1 MKLQKISSVFSS
13 VALLAALAACGGG
26 GGSGGG
32 SSGSDASTLPSGQ
45 SGSGT
50 VVFGSYAAGSE
61 ESKVF
66 NLLNTERSNC
76 GFGKFVQNGQLD
88 VAAKAHADYQ
98 LMNSTI
104 SHEETA
110 NPRGNGFTGAKP
122 LARIEAAGYLNAGA
136 VTDEIAGF
144 IGTNDKADVGEKALR
159 NLLNAPY
166 HLQGLMSGFRDV
178 GLSVRS
184 ADDTEVGKA
193 TVLLQVNA
201 AYKRDAGPQLFTA
214 ADEVHT
220 YPCEGTQG
228 VNSKLSNEEPN
239 PVAGR
244 DLSANPLGSS
254 VYIAARDGN
263 DLRITSA
270 AMFQRSNGQS
280 VALRAPITSRND
292 PYGPCL
298 SGCFKSH
305 QAYVVADAPLQKNTE
320 YQVTITG
327 TNHASGT
334 TSAIPFSRNFNFT
347 TGSGG
352 G

>member
-26 GGSGGG
+26 GGG

-45 SGSGT
+45 SGSGS
-50 VVFGSYAAGSE
+50 VVFGNYAAGSE
-61 ESKVF
+61 EGKVF

-104 SHEETA
+104 SHEETE
-110 NPRGNGFTGAKP
+110 NPRGKGFSGAKP
-122 LARIEAAGYLNAGA
+122 LARVEAAGYLNAGA

-144 IGTNDKADVGEKALR
+144 IGTNDKTEVGEKALR

-184 ADDTEVGKA
+184 ADDTGVGKA

-201 AYKRDAGPQLFTA
+201 AYKRDAGPQLFTDA
-214 ADEVHT
+214 QEIHT

-239 PVAGR
+239 PIRGR
-244 DLSANPLGSS
+244 DLSTNPLGSS
-254 VYIAARDGN
+254 IYIAARDGRI
-263 DLRITSA
+263 LRITSA

-280 VALRAPITSRND
+280 VVLRAPVTSEND
-292 PYGPCL
+292 PYQPCL

-327 TNHASGT
+327 TNQASAT
-334 TSAIPFSRNFNFT
+334 ASAIPFSRNFTFT